1 MLSKFKNIEYRIKN
15 IEVERSI
22 YVLCSIF
29 YSLFSQSQCAMCR
42 ASLQNEA
49 NKSVA
54 EGVNDGIVYLMA
66 IPYILVAGVFYAVW
80 RLKQKKKKLKR
91 NFKNAIQIH
100 HKLVTL
106 KGSHV
111 KFSCNIVLN
120 SAIRDAF
127 SMTR

>member
-22 YVLCSIF
+22 YVLFSIF

-42 ASLQNEA
+42 ASLQNED

-80 RLKQKKKKLKR
+80 RLKQKKKE
-91 NFKNAIQIH
+91 
-100 HKLVTL
+100 VE
-106 KGSHV
+106 
-111 KFSCNIVLN
+111 
-120 SAIRDAF
+120 
-127 SMTR
+127 

>member
-15 IEVERSI
+15 IEVKRSI

-80 RLKQKKKKLKR
+80 RLKQKKKE
-91 NFKNAIQIH
+91 
-100 HKLVTL
+100 VE
-106 KGSHV
+106 
-111 KFSCNIVLN
+111 
-120 SAIRDAF
+120 
-127 SMTR
+127 